1 MRGFEDNLV
10 LSPVG
15 KAAKLLAEAPLAQS
29 PLVHLNRYHG
39 IR

>member
-15 KAAKLLAEAPLAQS
+15 EAAKLLAKVPLAQS
-29 PLVHLNRYHG
+29 HLNRYHG